1 MPDASPVRIPLGQ
14 SDLMVSPVGF
24 GCWPIAGVSTLN
36 VTDEQSIATM
46 HAAIDAGINFFD
58 TAFSYG
64 FDGEADKL
72 LAQVLESRRHEIVLA
87 SKTGQYLSDHQA
99 RVIDGRPEAIL
110 HQTQLILKR
119 LGVEQVDVMYLHV
132 PDPNVP
138 IDESADAIAETIR
151 RGWSRFAGVSNV
163 DAGQLQTFHR
173 VCPVTVVQ
181 PPFNMLQQDAVI
193 ELRATCQAEQISIAC
208 YWALMKGLLAGKL
221 QRDHQFDP
229 RDKRLTYP
237 IFQGRAWERSQ
248 DFLDKLR
255 GLASELEC
263 TVSQLVVAWTIAQ
276 AGVGVALC
284 GAKRPEQIEESA
296 AAMQLQLNSSSLARI
311 DSWIAEY
318 QLANSQ

>member
-1 MPDASPVRIPLGQ
+1 MPDASEVRTPLGK

-36 VTDEQSIATM
+36 VTDDHSIATM
-46 HAAIDAGINFFD
+46 HAAIDSGINFFD

-64 FDGEADKL
+64 YDGEADKL
-72 LAQVLESRRHEIVLA
+72 LAKVLESRRSEIVLA
-87 SKTGQYLSDHQA
+87 SKTGQYLGDRQA

-110 HQTQLILKR
+110 QQTQLILKR
-119 LGVEQVDVMYLHV
+119 LKVEQVDVMYLHV
-132 PDPNVP
+132 PDPKVP
-138 IDESADAIAETIR
+138 IEESADAIAETIR
-151 RGWSRFAGVSNV
+151 RGWARCAGVSNV
-163 DAGQLQTFHR
+163 NAEQLLTFHR
-173 VCPVTVVQ
+173 VCPVAVVQ
-181 PPFNMLQQDAVI
+181 PPFNMLQQDAVLEI
-193 ELRATCQAEQISIAC
+193 RSFCQAEKISIAC

-237 IFQGRAWERSQ
+237 IFQGKAWNRSQ

-263 TVSQLVVAWTIAQ
+263 TVAQLVVAWTIRQ
-276 AGVGVALC
+276 TGVSVALC
-284 GAKRPEQIEESA
+284 GAKRPAQIEESA
-296 AAMQLQLNSSSLARI
+296 AAMQLQLDRNSLNRI
-311 DSWIAEY
+311 DTWIAEY